1 MSEKEAVQRVTD
13 LEGPRE
19 TKMKVPSESSS
30 FCVMAAHDT
39 ESLEDLQGVG
49 TGSNLTWG
57 VRESVSDGEM
67 PEVSVDR

>member
-1 MSEKEAVQRVTD
+1 MHGRTPPRETGVSHIYPMSEKEAVQRVTD

-49 TGSNLTWG
+49 TGSNLT
-57 VRESVSDGEM
+57 
-67 PEVSVDR
+67 

>member
-13 LEGPRE
+13 LEGPIE

-30 FCVMAAHDT
+30 SCVMAAYDT

-49 TGSNLTWG
+49 TGSNLT
-57 VRESVSDGEM
+57 
-67 PEVSVDR
+67 